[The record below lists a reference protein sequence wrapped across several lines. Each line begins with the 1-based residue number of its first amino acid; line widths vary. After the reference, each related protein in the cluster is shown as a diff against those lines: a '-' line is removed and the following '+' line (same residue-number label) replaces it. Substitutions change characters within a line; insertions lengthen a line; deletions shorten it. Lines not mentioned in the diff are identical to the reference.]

1 MSFDN
6 WPAIYSFPP
15 FFTLQPNSQ
24 TKEKQLASWLEL
36 VLAYC
41 KTRKLSRFNLNNESE
56 SELFFN
62 DKISRKCSSELRLA
76 IFKYME
82 SKGYAITKND
92 KDFIISWLTVE
103 DWIRN
108 TNQFNSILTLYE
120 LRCGDYTA
128 NEEFHGLEL
137 EILKAALEF
146 LEKTFRCQIFFDESG
161 ENAGVKFL
169 AT

>member
-62 DKISRKCSSELRLA
+62 DKISRK
-76 IFKYME
+76 FKF
-82 SKGYAITKND
+82 YAVKSYVVFYSLET
-92 KDFIISWLTVE
+92 
-103 DWIRN
+103 
-108 TNQFNSILTLYE
+108 TLMV
-120 LRCGDYTA
+120 
-128 NEEFHGLEL
+128 FHVCYY
-137 EILKAALEF
+137 
-146 LEKTFRCQIFFDESG
+146 FR
-161 ENAGVKFL
+161 
-169 AT
+169 